1 VNTVNKDL
9 FEKYLIPL
17 SPLPTPLNQS
27 GKLDIKI
34 KCILFD
40 IYGTLFISGSGDI
53 GTAKKVLQ
61 ETDKIEHLLEKF
73 KIKRNAKTLL
83 KKFFDTVE
91 KQHEK
96 SRKKGIDHPE
106 IEIDKIWTLVLD
118 FKNPDIAKAFALEF
132 ELIVNPVYPMPNL
145 KEVLRGLK
153 NRHIILGI
161 ISNAQFFTP
170 YLFDWFLKSDL
181 RHLGFEPNLILFS
194 YKFGH
199 AKPSSFLFE
208 VASLKLK
215 KMNIP
220 IDSVLYVGN
229 DMLNDIYPAHKAD
242 FKTGLFAGDTR
253 SLRLRSDESV
263 CKNLSADIVITDL
276 VQLLDY
282 FD

>member
-1 VNTVNKDL
+1 MNKDL

-27 GKLDIKI
+27 GKLDKKI
-34 KCILFD
+34 KCVLFD

-53 GTAKKVLQ
+53 GAAKKVLQ
-61 ETDKIEHLLEKF
+61 ETEEIEHLLEKF

-83 KKFFDTVE
+83 KDFFDTIE
-91 KQHEK
+91 KNHAK
-96 SRKKGIDHPE
+96 LKKKGIDFPE

-118 FKNPDIAKAFALEF
+118 FKNPDIARAFALEF

-145 KEVLRGLK
+145 KKVLRELK

-181 RHLGFEPNLILFS
+181 KHLGFDPNLILFS
-194 YKFGH
+194 YKFGY

-208 VASLKLK
+208 VASSRFKD
-215 KMNIP
+215 MNIP
-220 IDSVLYVGN
+220 TDSVLYVGN
-229 DMLNDIYPAHKAD
+229 DMLNDIYPAQNAG
-242 FKTGLFAGDTR
+242 FKTGLFAGDAR
-253 SLRLRSDESV
+253 SLRLRSDEPV

-282 FD
+282 LD

>member
-1 VNTVNKDL
+1 MNKEL

-34 KCILFD
+34 KCVLFD

-53 GTAKKVLQ
+53 GTAKNVLLK
-61 ETDKIEHLLEKF
+61 TDKIEHLLEKF
-73 KIKRNAKTLL
+73 KIKKNAETLL
-83 KKFFDTVE
+83 KDFFDTVK

-96 SRKKGIDHPE
+96 LRKKGIDFPE
-106 IEIDKIWTLVLD
+106 IEIDQIWKQVID
-118 FKNPDIAKAFALEF
+118 FKNPDIARAFALEF
-132 ELIVNPVYPMPNL
+132 ELIINPVYPMPNL
-145 KEVLRGLK
+145 IKMLRELK
-153 NRHIILGI
+153 NRDIILGI

-181 RHLGFEPNLILFS
+181 KHLGFEPNLILFS
-194 YKFGH
+194 YKFGY

-208 VASLKLK
+208 VESSRLKN
-215 KMNIP
+215 MNIP
-220 IDSVLYVGN
+220 TDSVLYVGN
-229 DMLNDIYPAHKAD
+229 DMLNDIYPAQKEG
-242 FKTGLFAGDTR
+242 FQTGLFAGDAR

-282 FD
+282 VN

>member
-1 VNTVNKDL
+1 VNKDL

-27 GKLDIKI
+27 GKLDKKI

-53 GTAKKVLQ
+53 GTVKKDSQ
-61 ETDKIEHLLEKF
+61 ETEKIEHLLEKF

-83 KKFFDTVE
+83 NHFFDTIE

-96 SRKKGIDHPE
+96 LRKKGIDFPE
-106 IEIDKIWTLVLD
+106 IEIDKIWTLILD
-118 FKNPDIAKAFALEF
+118 FKNLDIARAFALEF

-145 KEVLRGLK
+145 KEVLRELK
-153 NRHIILGI
+153 NRHITLGI

-170 YLFDWFLKSDL
+170 FLFDWFLKSDL
-181 RHLGFEPNLILFS
+181 KNLGFEPNLILFS

-208 VASLKLK
+208 VASSRLKDI
-215 KMNIP
+215 NIP
-220 IDSVLYVGN
+220 TGSVLYIGN
-229 DMLNDIYPAHKAD
+229 DMLNDIYPAQKAA
-242 FKTGLFAGDTR
+242 FKTGLFAGDAR
-253 SLRLRSDESV
+253 SLRLRSDEPV

-276 VQLLDY
+276 IQLLDY
-282 FD
+282 LD

>member
-1 VNTVNKDL
+1 MNKDL

-17 SPLPTPLNQS
+17 SPLPTHLNQS
-27 GKLDIKI
+27 GKLNKKI
-34 KCILFD
+34 KCVLFD

-53 GTAKKVLQ
+53 GTAKKVSQ

-83 KKFFDTVE
+83 KKIFDTIE
-91 KQHEK
+91 KNHVNLK
-96 SRKKGIDHPE
+96 KKGIDFPE

-118 FKNPDIAKAFALEF
+118 FKNPDIARAFALEF

-145 KEVLRGLK
+145 KKVLRELK

-181 RHLGFEPNLILFS
+181 KHLGFEPNLIFFS

-208 VASLKLK
+208 VASLRLK
-215 KMNIP
+215 DMNIP
-220 IDSVLYVGN
+220 TDSVLYVGN
-229 DMLNDIYPAHKAD
+229 DMLNDIYPAQKEG
-242 FKTGLFAGDTR
+242 FKTGLFAGDAR
-253 SLRLRSDESV
+253 SLRLRPDEPV

-282 FD
+282 LD